1 LLLKQRFL
9 QKELIFIVLKNN
21 LDMKKTLSII
31 ALSVFVWGCSHKMT
45 PASAGAGT
53 GTSGSGTSA
62 AAPATTTSTA
72 AVATLP
78 EDKTGSKTAPGTDS
92 ARSASPEMLGQ
103 STYNAKCG
111 RCHGLKVT
119 TDYTA
124 DRWVSI
130 MQVMATKAR
139 LDDTEKSNVLAYV
152 KANAKR

>member
-1 LLLKQRFL
+1 MLKQQFL
-9 QKELIFIVLKNN
+9 KKELIFIVLKNN

-31 ALSVFVWGCSHKMT
+31 ALSVLVWGCSHKMS

-53 GTSGSGTSA
+53 GTSGSGTTA
-62 AAPATTTSTA
+62 ATPVTTTSSAPVA
-72 AVATLP
+72 AP
-78 EDKTGSKTAPGTDS
+78 SDDKTGSKTPADAT
-92 ARSASPEMLGQ
+92 AKTASPEMLGQ
-103 STYNAKCG
+103 STFNEKCG

-152 KANAKR
+152 KANAKQ